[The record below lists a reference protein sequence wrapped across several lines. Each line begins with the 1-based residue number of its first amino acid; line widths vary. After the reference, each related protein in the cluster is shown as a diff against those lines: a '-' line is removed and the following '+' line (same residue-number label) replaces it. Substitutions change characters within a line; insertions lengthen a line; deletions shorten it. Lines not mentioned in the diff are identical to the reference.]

1 MARAL
6 GGLTQK
12 TSNWCVDSA
21 TVVLGPFRM
30 DARTAE
36 LPVTLQRESW
46 LRRERA
52 SGRFYDRLMVVL
64 GLVMLGMIALAVAL
78 LKREAQPGTLL
89 YAPLSALLLI
99 GILLPAIAVMALYA
113 RKVAVRRAEEGG
125 LGSGRLHVRL
135 VALFTAIAAIP
146 TVLVAI
152 FASVLF
158 QSGLEFWFSNRA
170 RNMLEN
176 TVQIAQAS
184 YQRELDRVTSETTT
198 MSSDLAGY
206 LQQLSIGDPRFGDL
220 FAKQVYIRNLSE
232 AVIVNV
238 GKDGIP
244 RSLILVNPYDRP
256 LERIISKEK
265 IAGLKGRH
273 SVPINSADRIG
284 ALVPLNYG
292 PQTYLYA
299 ARVFDPQFRQ
309 QIERSS
315 DVLHDYRSLLKRS
328 RVNQLQFNAALL
340 LGSLIIVGLSI
351 LTALKLAD
359 RLVRPVGELVDAAG
373 RIEIGDFSARVP
385 VSNTDDEVQTLATAF
400 NQMTERL
407 EEQTTELRTA
417 NTQLETRRAFIEAV
431 LSSVT
436 AGVIAVDTKR
446 SILLLNRSA
455 ETLLEKGEAIE
466 GKALAAVSPEL
477 EEFMLGQQSEAN
489 VLITADGVQRTLAV
503 KRVRYQDGSVL
514 TFDDITDQL
523 TDQRRAA
530 WSDIA
535 RRIAHEI
542 KNPLTPIQLAAE
554 RLQRRFGGEIAS
566 DKETFERLTGTIV
579 RQVGDLRRMVDEFS
593 NFARM
598 PKPVFRDENVHEI
611 ARQALFLH
619 EVAHP
624 AISFALEPPNGE
636 FRMVCDRRQ
645 LAQALTNVVKNGV
658 EAIESRR
665 NRGEHSLAGDRIEL
679 KVHEQGDLL
688 VIDVLDTGV
697 GLPEDRERLTEPY
710 MTTRVRGTGLGL
722 AIVKKIVE
730 EHMGEIAFLDRQ
742 GGGTHVRIS
751 FDRAKLEALASDEAS
766 QSKDDDND
774 DDEDA

>member
-6 GGLTQK
+6 GGLTRTLPQK
-12 TSNWCVDSA
+12 CVVDA

-36 LPVTLQRESW
+36 SPVTMQQDSW
-46 LRRERA
+46 LKRERA
-52 SGRFYDRLMVVL
+52 SGRFYDRLTAL
-64 GLVMLGMIALAVAL
+64 TALILIGMIGLSGWL
-78 LKREAQPGTLL
+78 LSRSAEPGTLL
-89 YAPLSALLLI
+89 SPPLIALLLI
-99 GILLPAIAVMALYA
+99 AILLPAIALMALYA
-113 RKVAVRRAEEGG
+113 RKVAVRRAERGG

-135 VALFTAIAAIP
+135 VALFTAVAAVP

-170 RNMLEN
+170 RSMLEN
-176 TVQIAQAS
+176 TVEVARAS
-184 YQRELDRVTSETTT
+184 YDREAERVSNETVT
-198 MSSDLAGY
+198 MSGDLAGY
-206 LQQLSIGDPRFGDL
+206 LQQIAIDDPRFADL
-220 FAKQVYIRNLSE
+220 FPRQVLIRNLSE
-232 AVIVNV
+232 AIIFTY
-238 GKDGIP
+238 GADHQI
-244 RSLILVNPYDRP
+244 RTLALVNPYNRP
-256 LERIISKEK
+256 LDKVITPDK
-265 IAGLKGRH
+265 IEQLKTH
-273 SVPINSADRIG
+273 PSATINSTDRIG
-284 ALVPLNYG
+284 AVTPINFG
-292 PQTYLYA
+292 PNTYLYA
-299 ARVFDPQFRQ
+299 SRVFDPQLRTQ
-309 QIERSS
+309 LRGAN
-315 DVLHDYRSLLKRS
+315 DVLRDYQTLLRRS
-328 RVNQLQFNAALL
+328 RVNQLRFNAALL
-340 LGSLIIVGLSI
+340 LGALIIVGLSI

-359 RLVRPVGELVDAAG
+359 RLVRPVGELVNAAG
-373 RIEIGDFSARVP
+373 RIEAGDFSARVP
-385 VSNTDDEVQTLATAF
+385 VANSGDEVQTLSTAF

-407 EEQTTELRTA
+407 EVQTNELRTA
-417 NTQLETRRAFIEAV
+417 NTQLDTRRAFIEAV

-436 AGVIAVDTKR
+436 AGVIAVDAQHN
-446 SILLLNRSA
+446 ILLLNRSA
-455 ETLLEKGEAIE
+455 ETLLEQGEPIE
-466 GKALAAVSPEL
+466 GKALGAVSAEL
-477 EEFMLGQQSEAN
+477 EEFMRGQQSEAN
-489 VLITADGVQRTLAV
+489 VLITADSIQRTLAV

-535 RRIAHEI
+535 QRIAHEI

-624 AISFALEPPNGE
+624 AISFSLEPQTGE

-645 LAQALTNVVKNGV
+645 LSQALTNVVKNAV
-658 EAIESRR
+658 EAIETRR
-665 NRGEHSLAGDRIEL
+665 NRGEHSLAGDRVEL
-679 KVHEQGDLL
+679 KLREEGSQL
-688 VIDVLDTGV
+688 VIDLFDTGI

-710 MTTRVRGTGLGL
+710 VTTRVRGTGLGL

-730 EHMGEIAFLDRQ
+730 EHLGEIAFLDRR

-751 FDRAKLEALASDEAS
+751 FDTVRLAALAADGTA
-766 QSKDDDND
+766 QDNND
-774 DDEDA
+774 DVEEA

>member
-1 MARAL
+1 
-6 GGLTQK
+6 
-12 TSNWCVDSA
+12 
-21 TVVLGPFRM
+21 M
-30 DARTAE
+30 DARTADS
-36 LPVTLQRESW
+36 PVTSRQESW
-46 LRRERA
+46 LQRERA
-52 SGRFYDRLMVVL
+52 SGRFYDRIALLL
-64 GLVMLGMIALAVAL
+64 GLILAAMLGLSAWL
-78 LKREAQPGTLL
+78 LSRSAEPGTLL
-89 YAPLSALLLI
+89 KPPLIAGLLI
-99 GILLPAIAVMALYA
+99 AILLPAIVLMALYA

-135 VALFTAIAAIP
+135 VALFTAISAVP

-170 RNMLEN
+170 RNMFEN
-176 TVQIAQAS
+176 TVQIARTS
-184 YQRELDRVTSETTT
+184 YQNEVERVANETATA
-198 MSSDLAGY
+198 SSDLAQY
-206 LQQLSIGDPRFGDL
+206 LRMTTIDDPRFSL
-220 FAKQVYIRNLSE
+220 AFAKNQVLNRNLSE
-232 AVIVNV
+232 AIIFTY
-238 GKDGIP
+238 GADKQI
-244 RSLILVNPYDRP
+244 RAIALVNPYDRP
-256 LERIISKEK
+256 LSKDIPAAA
-265 IAGLKGRH
+265 IAQLGKRDVV
-273 SVPINSADRIG
+273 SITSSDRIG
-284 ALVPLNYG
+284 AVARLDYG
-292 PQTYLYA
+292 PDTYLYE
-299 ARVFDPQFRQ
+299 ARVFDPVLRS
-309 QIERSS
+309 QIERAN
-315 DVLHDYRSLLKRS
+315 DVLHDYRALLKRS
-328 RVNQLQFNAALL
+328 RVNQLRFNAALL
-340 LGSLIIVGLSI
+340 LGALIIVGLSI

-359 RLVRPVGELVDAAG
+359 RLVRPVGELVGAAG
-373 RIEIGDFSARVP
+373 RIEAGDFSARVP
-385 VSNTDDEVQTLATAF
+385 VSNTEDEVQTLATAF

-407 EEQTTELRTA
+407 EEQTNELRSA
-417 NTQLETRRAFIEAV
+417 NTQLDTRRAFIEAV

-436 AGVIAVDTKR
+436 AGVIAVDANHR
-446 SILLLNRSA
+446 ILLLNRSA
-455 ETLLEKGEAIE
+455 ETLLEQGEQIE
-466 GKALAAVSPEL
+466 GKALGSVSSEL
-477 EEFMLGQQSEAN
+477 DEFMRGQQSEAN
-489 VLITADGVQRTLAV
+489 VLIAAEGVQRTLAV

-542 KNPLTPIQLAAE
+542 MIPLTPIQLAAE

-566 DKETFERLTGTIV
+566 DKDTFEKLTGTIV

-598 PKPVFRDENVHEI
+598 PKPVFREENVHEI
-611 ARQALFLH
+611 ARQAMFLH

-624 AISFALEPPNGE
+624 AITFTVEPPSGD

-665 NRGEHSLAGDRIEL
+665 NRGEHSLVGDRVEL
-679 KVHEQGDLL
+679 KMREEDGQL
-688 VIDVLDTGV
+688 VVDVLDTGV

-751 FDRAKLEALASDEAS
+751 FDTAKLAALAGDGAENNSSE
-766 QSKDDDND
+766 
-774 DDEDA
+774 DDEVEDS

>member
-1 MARAL
+1 
-6 GGLTQK
+6 
-12 TSNWCVDSA
+12 
-21 TVVLGPFRM
+21 M

-36 LPVTLQRESW
+36 SPVTLQRESW
-46 LRRERA
+46 LQRERA
-52 SGRFYDRLMVVL
+52 SGRFYDR
-64 GLVMLGMIALAVAL
+64 IAALVAL
-78 LKREAQPGTLL
+78 FLVAMLALSFFLLRREAEPGTLL
-89 YAPLSALLLI
+89 KPPLIAGLLI
-99 GILLPAIAVMALYA
+99 AILLPAIALMALYA

-135 VALFTAIAAIP
+135 VALFTAIAAVP

-158 QSGLEFWFSNRA
+158 QSGLEFWFSNHA

-176 TVQIAQAS
+176 SVQIARS
-184 YQRELDRVTSETTT
+184 RYQDEVERVATETTT
-198 MSSDLAGY
+198 ASSNIAEY
-206 LQQLSIGDPRFGDL
+206 LQQTTIEDPRFAL
-220 FAKQVYIRNLSE
+220 AFAKLQVLNRGLSE
-232 AVIVNV
+232 AIIFTY
-238 GKDGIP
+238 GPDKQI
-244 RSLILVNPYDRP
+244 RALALVNPYDRP
-256 LERIISKEK
+256 LSKD
-265 IAGLKGRH
+265 IPPGAITRLQH
-273 SVPINSADRIG
+273 QPVVSVTSSDRIG
-284 ALVPLNYG
+284 AVTKLNYL
-292 PQTYLYA
+292 PNSYLYE
-299 ARVFDPQFRQ
+299 ARVFDPAFRA
-309 QIERSS
+309 QIQRAS
-315 DVLHDYRSLLKRS
+315 DVLHDYRALLKRS
-328 RVNQLQFNAALL
+328 RVNQLRFNAALL

-359 RLVRPVGELVDAAG
+359 RLVRPVGQLVDAAG
-373 RIEIGDFSARVP
+373 RIEQGDFSARVP
-385 VSNTDDEVQTLATAF
+385 VSETEDEVQTLATAF

-436 AGVIAVDTKR
+436 AGVIAVDTQHN
-446 SILLLNRSA
+446 ILLLNRSA
-455 ETLLEKGEAIE
+455 ETLLEQGEPIE
-466 GKALAAVSPEL
+466 GKALGAVSPEL
-477 EEFMLGQQSEAN
+477 DEFMRGQQSEAN
-489 VLITADGVQRTLAV
+489 VLIAADGIQRTLAV

-554 RLQRRFGGEIAS
+554 RLQRRFGEEVSS

-598 PKPVFRDENVHEI
+598 PKPVFREENVHEI

-624 AISFALEPPNGE
+624 AITFSLEPAQGD
-636 FRMVCDRRQ
+636 FGMVCDRRQ

-665 NRGEHSLAGDRIEL
+665 NRGEHSLAGDRVDL
-679 KVHEQGDLL
+679 KLHEEGGLL

-751 FDRAKLEALASDEAS
+751 FDTAKLAALGRGDGDDGDEE
-766 QSKDDDND
+766 DND
-774 DDEDA
+774 SVEDA